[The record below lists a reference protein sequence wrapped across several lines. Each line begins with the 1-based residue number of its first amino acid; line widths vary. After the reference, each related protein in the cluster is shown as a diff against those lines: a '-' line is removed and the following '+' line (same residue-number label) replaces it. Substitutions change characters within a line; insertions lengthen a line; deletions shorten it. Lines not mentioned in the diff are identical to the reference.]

1 MQDTLE
7 KDLDL
12 LAADR
17 EALERALASFD
28 PFGTGEAPAE
38 RDAITRSI
46 GRIDVA
52 RRELIERSTFAIA
65 GRGFEVLFGPGVTSL
80 PELEALV
87 EAAVHAMLVPR
98 PDFHLDPSALEPDA
112 KAEHDAAVDEWSSA
126 QQQYLEHATEE
137 RVFALAILG
146 CEVLRS
152 LGKASLAEVPLRPVA
167 AESPPAPVSADFPPW
182 QPIETAPTDG
192 RWLIVARPSRDA
204 RPMVDVAEHDENGW
218 FSALRGRG
226 RPIHPTHWM
235 PLPPIPSSEVPG

>member
-17 EALERALASFD
+17 EVLGIIRARHDD
-28 PFGTGEAPAE
+28 PREQQTL
-38 RDAITRSI
+38 DSIDRSI

-152 LGKASLAEVPLRPVA
+152 LGKASLAEVPLTPLTPKA
-167 AESPPAPVSADFPPW
+167 SESPSAS
-182 QPIETAPTDG
+182 PIESPFVLKCVRIGGEGTDARVTFAGEQDEIARIG
-192 RWLIVARPSRDA
+192 RLGCFGRHVVARFSILPDA
-204 RPMVDVAEHDENGW
+204 
-218 FSALRGRG
+218 
-226 RPIHPTHWM
+226 
-235 PLPPIPSSEVPG
+235 EVPG

>member
-12 LAADR
+12 LAQDR
-17 EALERALASFD
+17 EELGIIRARYDD
-28 PFGTGEAPAE
+28 PREQRTL
-38 RDAITRSI
+38 DSIDRSI
-46 GRIDVA
+46 ARIDVA

-152 LGKASLAEVPLRPVA
+152 LGKASLAEVPLTPKA
-167 AESPPAPVSADFPPW
+167 SESPSAPASAPRFGAEYQPPAASPVDPA
-182 QPIETAPTDG
+182 TLTY
-192 RWLIVARPSRDA
+192 
-204 RPMVDVAEHDENGW
+204 
-218 FSALRGRG
+218 
-226 RPIHPTHWM
+226 
-235 PLPPIPSSEVPG
+235 

>member
-1 MQDTLE
+1 MQDTLK

-17 EALERALASFD
+17 SSLEAMTHGHDSADAFMATASLAM
-28 PFGTGEAPAE
+28 P
-38 RDAITRSI
+38 AITRSI

-152 LGKASLAEVPLRPVA
+152 LGKVSLAEIPLQ
-167 AESPPAPVSADFPPW
+167 PPASAPRVRAEYQPPAAAPVDPA
-182 QPIETAPTDG
+182 TLTDEQK
-192 RWLIVARPSRDA
+192 RTIVATALAAGAHPSMIDHLLG
-204 RPMVDVAEHDENGW
+204 DG
-218 FSALRGRG
+218 
-226 RPIHPTHWM
+226 
-235 PLPPIPSSEVPG
+235 